1 MSINHAAGLSPADQ
15 AYADQVDTLVAQW
28 DSHLAQRGSED
39 LTALSAT
46 ELRTRAAR
54 MLNERSDLLFI
65 AVDLLRRV
73 TGELS

>member
-1 MSINHAAGLSPADQ
+1 MSTYRIAGLSPADQ
-15 AYADQVDTLVAQW
+15 AYADQVDALVAQW
-28 DSHLAQRGSED
+28 DSHLAQRGGED
-39 LTALSAT
+39 LTALSTT
-46 ELRTRAAR
+46 ELRARAAR